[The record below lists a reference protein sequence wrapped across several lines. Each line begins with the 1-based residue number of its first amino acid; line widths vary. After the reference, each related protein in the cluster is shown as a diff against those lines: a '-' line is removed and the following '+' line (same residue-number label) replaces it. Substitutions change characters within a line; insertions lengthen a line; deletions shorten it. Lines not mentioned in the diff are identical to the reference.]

1 MGQTT
6 TPFLSGFLVKPSSI
20 SVLGRVTYTDGT
32 NDVIP
37 NQLQCEAYGYTYNK
51 VTGTCST
58 FRYNSNLDSAVANEN
73 NKTFGSNNT
82 TETGSNNALVMGESN
97 TIRGLSR
104 NNSIIGIQNV
114 IAYGVNNASV
124 SGTLG
129 EATAS
134 GSVVLGGNTSGDIL
148 GERQSVKCIYGA
160 QTTGTTT
167 VASGINNVVNTR
179 FVIPDN
185 TIVYFHA
192 DTVVVRTGGTNVAGA
207 VGDYGS
213 YVERGV
219 IINKSGVLSIQRER
233 DTIKTSGT
241 VTNWRILAAVGAD
254 NTLSFTC
261 RGQTNMILEWC
272 MNVNIT
278 QLKTGVT
285 L

>member
-278 QLKTGVT
+278 QIKTGVT